1 MVIPAFLDSSRYF
14 YSLVLNTQ
22 GKIQYANQNFWTSL
36 DFIDEHDNGPS
47 FSDIFHPLDCRIF
60 DEQVNQAIL
69 LRNTNF
75 SIELR
80 KLSTDGR
87 DFIWTKWEFMI
98 DHSNQNQSISGI
110 GHIFKKTREIEIKL
124 PHMLSDLHIQNEL
137 FNELLQTNLLGFW
150 LWDIEDGN
158 NQLSPSLLT
167 ILGNKFME
175 EFRVKGKEF
184 WKQLV
189 HQEDLEKVL
198 QQIREHCQS
207 QGRVP
212 FHSEFRLLDN
222 NGEAKWVLGF
232 GKIVQRTSK
241 GEATTMIGG
250 IFDISEKKRLSDFL
264 EAQNLFLEKLT
275 FDQTHL
281 MRARLANILGILE
294 FIPSEQ
300 DSKNLNKYLKI
311 IKSEAKKLDAVLK
324 ASINASS
331 SIGEKDF
338 QIREE
343 LLPTKSPYHSNGN
356 E

>member
-1 MVIPAFLDSSRYF
+1 MELPAFLDSSDYF
-14 YSLVLNTQ
+14 YSLVLDTQ
-22 GKIQYANQNFWTSL
+22 GKILHANQNLWASL
-36 DFIDEHDNGPS
+36 DFIDEHQAGLS
-47 FSDIFHPLDCRIF
+47 FTEIFHPLDCSRF
-60 DEQVNQAIL
+60 YEQVYQAL
-69 LRNTNF
+69 TLRNANF

-87 DFIWTKWEFMI
+87 DFVWTKWEFMI
-98 DHSNQNQSISGI
+98 DHSDEVKRISGI
-110 GHIFKKTREIEIKL
+110 GHTFQKTSEFEIKL

-137 FNELLQTNLLGFW
+137 LNELLQNNLLGFW
-150 LWDIEDGN
+150 LWDLKEGN

-167 ILGNKFME
+167 ILGNRLLEDFHL
-175 EFRVKGKEF
+175 KGKEF

-189 HQEDLEKVL
+189 HPEDLEKVF

-207 QGRVP
+207 HGRVP

-222 NGEAKWVLGF
+222 NGEGKWVLGF

-294 FIPSEQ
+294 FIPSEA
-300 DSKNLNKYLKI
+300 DPKKFIKYLKI

-331 SIGEKDF
+331 LRGEKDF

-343 LLPTKSPYHSNGN
+343 LLPTKSPYHSNGS